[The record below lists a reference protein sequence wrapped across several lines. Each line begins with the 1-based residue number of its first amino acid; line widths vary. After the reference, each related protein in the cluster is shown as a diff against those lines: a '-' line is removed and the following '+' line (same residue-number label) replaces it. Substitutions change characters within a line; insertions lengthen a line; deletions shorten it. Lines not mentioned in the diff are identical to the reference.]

1 MFFTVNKS
9 LVQEFEV
16 MSAVNKELKDKND
29 ELELLLALE
38 KREMEKY
45 VEYILP

>member
-1 MFFTVNKS
+1 
-9 LVQEFEV
+9 